1 MQHSAEEYKRRSLA
15 AVIDRIRQKWPD
27 HTVPLLEVLVAQYFR
42 RVPADDL
49 RQRKSENLYGMTAA
63 HWTLG
68 RQRRPG
74 LVRTQVINPTP
85 DRHGWESSHTILQI
99 VVDDQ
104 PFLVD
109 SIAMALNRRGLT
121 IHLTIH
127 PILRVRRDDDDE
139 IQELFADDSNDQAQS
154 EAWMHFEVDR
164 IADEEGRRA
173 LQNDVKAVIDQCRV
187 VVNDWL
193 PMRQRMQTV
202 LDGLGEPRDREGE
215 EIHAFLQWLIA
226 EHFTYLGYRHYR
238 LQKQG
243 REYRLSGDPESALG
257 LLRGGDED
265 GTRRLSKLPKDIRAK
280 ALEPDRLVL
289 TKSAH
294 RSPVHR
300 PGYMDHVGIKELDDK
315 GRVIGEHRFLGLYT
329 SSAYSRNPREIP
341 LLRRKLD
348 AVRRMAGLPANSH
361 SGKALNN
368 LLETYPRD
376 ELFQSDTETLYRISM
391 GILHL
396 QERQRVRLFVREDT
410 YRRFVSCLVYAP
422 RDRYDSS
429 VRRRMQQELEQAFA
443 STRSEF
449 SVNLS
454 EAVLARIH
462 FLLHVSDHRI
472 PEVDLEALEQRLA
485 HAARDWCDELHDA
498 LLDYYGEADGN
509 HLFDLYGQAFS
520 AAYREDTSARTGA
533 QDVARL
539 ESLDPEHDLQIML
552 YRPLEA
558 PEELIRLRL
567 YRFGEAIPLSD
578 VLPLLENLGLRVVD
592 ERPYTIHLRTRTH
605 WIHDFGLLDSGANAP
620 DLDQIRELFESGFD
634 AIWHGRVENDGFN
647 RLLLA
652 ARLGWAEIMILR
664 AYGRYLRQAGT
675 TFSQAYIEDTLVG
688 NPRIARLL
696 VRLFHYRLDPD
707 RFDDKRAA
715 RVAEQVELALAE
727 VPSLDE
733 DRILRRLLA
742 AIQATLRTSFYQ
754 EASDDEA
761 LSLKLTP
768 AAIPDMPEPHPAF
781 EIYVYS
787 PRVEGVHLRGGKV
800 ARGGLRWSERKE
812 DFRTE
817 VLGLMKA
824 QMVKNAVIVP
834 LGAKGG
840 FVARQLPEEREAQ
853 LDEVRTCYRLFIRAL
868 LNITDNYPGGK
879 VTPPPRVVRQDD
891 DDPYLVVAADKGTA
905 TFSDTANAIAAD
917 YGFWLGDAF
926 ASGGSN
932 GYDHKKMGIT
942 ARGAWVAV
950 RRHFREMDHDIQTTP
965 FSVIG
970 VGDMSGD
977 VFGNGM
983 LLSRQIRLV
992 AAFDHRHIF
1001 LDPDPDPERSFRER
1015 QRLFDLARSSWD
1027 DYDREQLSEGGGV
1040 FPRTAKSVEPSARA
1054 CKALGIAP
1062 GPLTPAELIQAILRA
1077 PVDLFWNGGIG
1088 TYVKA
1093 SSETHPDVGDRSN
1106 DAVRVN
1112 ADELRC
1118 RVIGEG
1124 GNLGVT
1130 QRARIEFARAGGR
1143 INTDAIDNVGGVD
1156 CSDHEV
1162 NIKILLNGLVENG
1175 ELTEPQRNR
1184 LLAEMSDEV
1193 AELVLLDNDRQTE
1206 SLSIM
1211 QARAP
1216 QLLAEHSRLIRDME
1230 ASGRLNRELEAL
1242 PGERQIAEWLAVGHG
1257 LTRPETAVLLA
1268 HAKLAGY
1275 EALIETDLPEDP
1287 DLQDTLYSY
1296 FPSALREQYGEYLPA
1311 HRLRREIVATQIAN
1325 ELFNRLGASVL
1336 LRLNEKA
1343 GATGEAAA
1351 RAYFIARRV
1360 FGLDALWAAI
1370 DQLNHQV
1377 SGQTQ
1382 TELRLAVL
1390 DVVEAVVLWLV
1401 RHFNG
1406 EQAIA
1411 EAVARLQRPVAELET
1426 RLAELLPAD
1435 DQAYLGEC
1443 ATEWRDAGVP
1453 DALAQR
1459 IVQLEPLSSAL
1470 DITLMAEDTAAPLTL
1485 AAELYFRLAAEL
1497 ELRWLAANI
1506 QQLPGDDPWQERFR
1520 SGLQDGLGEAR
1531 RQLATALLQQQDRAE
1546 NGAALLETWRAEQ
1559 ARALFRLQHTLQDLR
1574 AAGTPTAAMLSV
1586 TVQDLQ
1592 DLANRTAQ
1600 AHVDA

>member
-1 MQHSAEEYKRRSLA
+1 MQHSADEYKRRSIN
-15 AVIDRIRQKWPD
+15 AVIERIHQKWPVD
-27 HTVPLLEVLVAQYFR
+27 TAPLLETLVAQYFR

-49 RQRKSENLYGMTAA
+49 HQRKPDNLYGMTAA
-63 HWTLG
+63 HWNLG
-68 RQRRPG
+68 RQRRSG
-74 LVRTQVINPTP
+74 LVRTQVLNPTP
-85 DRHGWESSHTILQI
+85 DRHGWESSHTILQVI
-99 VVDDQ
+99 MEDQ

-121 IHLTIH
+121 IHLTVH
-127 PILRVRRDDDDE
+127 PIVRVKRDAKDE
-139 IQELFADDSNDQAQS
+139 ICELYADDSNDNAQA

-164 IADEEGRRA
+164 IAGEHERKA
-173 LQNDVKAVIDQCRV
+173 LQNDVRTVIEQCRI
-187 VVNDWL
+187 VVNDWP
-193 PMRQRMQTV
+193 PMRHRMQAV
-202 LDGLGEPRDREGE
+202 LEALGDPGDQE
-215 EIHAFLQWLIA
+215 EQECHAFLQWLIKD
-226 EHFTYLGYRHYR
+226 HFTFLGYRHYR

-243 REYRLSGDPESALG
+243 REYQLKGDPDSGLG
-257 LLRGGDED
+257 LLRDSEED
-265 GTRRLSKLPKDIRAK
+265 GSTRLSKLPKDIRAR
-280 ALEPDRLVL
+280 AMQPDRLVL
-289 TKSAH
+289 TKSANH
-294 RSPVHR
+294 SPVHR

-315 GRVIGEHRFLGLYT
+315 GEVIGEHRFLGLYT
-329 SSAYSRNPREIP
+329 SAAYSRNPRDIP

-348 AVRRMAGLPANSH
+348 AVMQKAALPRNSH
-361 SGKALNN
+361 SGKALSHI
-368 LLETYPRD
+368 LETYPRD
-376 ELFQSDTETLYRISM
+376 ELFQSDTDTLYRIGM

-462 FLLHVSDHRI
+462 FLLHVPDHRI
-472 PEVDLEALEQRLA
+472 PEVDLEALEHRLA
-485 HAARDWCDELHDA
+485 HAARDWCDELHEA

-509 HLFDLYGQAFS
+509 HLFERYGQAFS

-539 ESLDPEHDLQIML
+539 ESLDPEHDLQIMP

-558 PEELIRLRL
+558 PDNLIRLRL
-567 YRFGEAIPLSD
+567 YRFGNAIPLSD
-578 VLPLLENLGLRVVD
+578 ALPLLENMGLRVVD
-592 ERPYTIHLRTRTH
+592 ERPYTIHLGAETH
-605 WIHDFGLLDSGANAP
+605 WIHDFGLEDVTQTAP
-620 DLDQIRELFESGFD
+620 ELDQVRELFESGFD

-647 RLLLA
+647 RLLLG
-652 ARLGWAEIMILR
+652 ARLSWTEIIILR
-664 AYGRYLRQAGT
+664 AYGRYLRQTGT
-675 TFSQAYIEDTLVG
+675 TFSQAYIEDTLVA
-688 NPRIARLL
+688 NPRVARLL
-696 VRLFHYRLDPD
+696 VRLFHYRLDPERTD
-707 RFDDKRAA
+707 NRRAA
-715 RVAEQVELALAE
+715 RVAEQIELALAD

-742 AIQATLRTSFYQ
+742 AMQATLRTSFYQ
-754 EASDDEA
+754 DTGKEEA
-761 LSLKLTP
+761 LSLKLAP

-787 PRVEGVHLRGGKV
+787 PRIEGVHLRGGKV

-840 FVARQLPEEREAQ
+840 FVVRQLPEEREAQ
-853 LDEVRTCYRLFIRAL
+853 QEEVRACYRLFIRAL
-868 LNITDNYPGGK
+868 LNITDNYPGGEIA
-879 VTPPPRVVRQDD
+879 PPPEVVRQDG

-950 RRHFREMDHDIQTTP
+950 QRHFREMDHDIQSTP
-965 FSVIG
+965 FSVVG

-983 LLSRQIRLV
+983 LLSRQIRLL

-1001 LDPDPDPERSFRER
+1001 LDPDPNPEVSFQER
-1015 QRLFDLARSSWD
+1015 QRLFGLARSSWD
-1027 DYDREQLSEGGGV
+1027 DYERSRLSAGGGV
-1040 FPRTAKSVEPSARA
+1040 FSRSAKSVEPSARA
-1054 CKALGIAP
+1054 CQVLGIEP
-1062 GPLTPAELIQAILRA
+1062 GARTPAELMQEILRA
-1077 PVDLFWNGGIG
+1077 PVDLLWNGGIG

-1093 SSETHPDVGDRSN
+1093 GSETHANVGDRSN
-1106 DAVRVN
+1106 DAVRVD
-1112 ADELRC
+1112 ASELRC
-1118 RVIGEG
+1118 QVVGEG
-1124 GNLGVT
+1124 GNLGIT
-1130 QRARIEFARAGGR
+1130 QRARIEFAQAGGR

-1162 NIKILLNGLVENG
+1162 NIKILLNGLVEAG
-1175 ELTEPQRNR
+1175 ELTGPQRNR
-1184 LLAEMSDEV
+1184 LLADMSDEV
-1193 AELVLLDNDRQTE
+1193 AALVLLDNDRQTE

-1216 QLLAEHSRLIRDME
+1216 QLLAEQARLIRNME

-1242 PGERQIAEWLAVGHG
+1242 PGERQIDERLALGEG
-1257 LTRPETAVLLA
+1257 LTRPEAAVLLA
-1268 HAKLAGY
+1268 HGKLAGY
-1275 EALIETDLPEDP
+1275 ESLINTELPDDP
-1287 DLQDTLYSY
+1287 DLQDTLHSY
-1296 FPSALREQYGEYLPA
+1296 FPSALRERYGQHLPT
-1311 HRLRREIVATQIAN
+1311 HRLRREIIATQVCN

-1336 LRLNEKA
+1336 FRLNEKT
-1343 GATGEAAA
+1343 GATAEAIA
-1351 RAYFIARRV
+1351 RAYFVSRQV
-1360 FGLDALWAAI
+1360 FRLEGLWSDI
-1370 DQLNHQV
+1370 DRLNHQV

-1382 TELRLAVL
+1382 SALRLAVL
-1390 DVVEAVVLWLV
+1390 DVVEAVMLWLV
-1401 RHFNG
+1401 RHFDG
-1406 EQAIA
+1406 QQGIAQAVERLRQPVQNLD
-1411 EAVARLQRPVAELET
+1411 EALPD
-1426 RLAELLPAD
+1426 LLPAED
-1435 DQAYLGEC
+1435 HAYLADC
-1443 ATEWRDAGVP
+1443 TNSWLDAGVP
-1453 DALAQR
+1453 EVLAQR
-1459 IVQLEPLSSAL
+1459 IVRLEPLSSAL
-1470 DITLMAEDTAAPLTL
+1470 DIALMAEDTQASLTL

-1497 ELRWLAANI
+1497 DLRWLSANI
-1506 QQLPGDDPWQERFR
+1506 QALPGDDPWQERFR
-1520 SGLQDGLGEAR
+1520 SGLQDSLGGAR
-1531 RQLATALLQQQDRAE
+1531 RLLATALLRERDQDGEA
-1546 NGAALLETWRAEQ
+1546 AALMDDW
-1559 ARALFRLQHTLQDLR
+1559 RLQQTKALLRLQQTVQDLR

-1592 DLANRTAQ
+1592 DLAALTTQGHA
-1600 AHVDA
+1600 DA